1 MPGALWQLSLSW
13 RAGCKLG
20 EVLLA
25 PVWDLGPRGTRLSC
39 HLGRSSVPWGAPLL
53 PVPVPR
59 PLQVDKE
66 KQQVTVEGGIF
77 LSDLNVE
84 LSKHGLALAK

>member
-1 MPGALWQLSLSW
+1 MEQVPHGMW
-13 RAGCKLG
+13 
-20 EVLLA
+20 
-25 PVWDLGPRGTRLSC
+25 LSC
-39 HLGRSSVPWGAPLL
+39 VDIINCIEQRCFQSSVSP
-53 PVPVPR
+53 PR
-59 PLQVDKE
+59 SVTFPSLIPSHPSQVDKE

>member
-1 MPGALWQLSLSW
+1 M
-13 RAGCKLG
+13 
-20 EVLLA
+20 
-25 PVWDLGPRGTRLSC
+25 
-39 HLGRSSVPWGAPLL
+39 PWGAPLL

>member
-1 MPGALWQLSLSW
+1 MGCSSSARPRAL
-13 RAGCKLG
+13 
-20 EVLLA
+20 
-25 PVWDLGPRGTRLSC
+25 
-39 HLGRSSVPWGAPLL
+39 
-53 PVPVPR
+53 

-77 LSDLNVE
+77 LSDLNIE

>member
-1 MPGALWQLSLSW
+1 MASSSSAHP
-13 RAGCKLG
+13 RA
-20 EVLLA
+20 
-25 PVWDLGPRGTRLSC
+25 
-39 HLGRSSVPWGAPLL
+39 H
-53 PVPVPR
+53 

-84 LSKHGLALAK
+84 LSKHRLALAK

>member
-1 MPGALWQLSLSW
+1 
-13 RAGCKLG
+13 
-20 EVLLA
+20 
-25 PVWDLGPRGTRLSC
+25 
-39 HLGRSSVPWGAPLL
+39 
-53 PVPVPR
+53 
-59 PLQVDKE
+59 LQVDKE